1 MNVSTMSS
9 ASQQSLFLLK
19 VGDFVLEE
27 FGEILERTTNS
38 TRNTMIDVYD
48 VAAYLL
54 MPSIFV
60 AFNTKETFVLAECS
74 LALSLKTLLFH
85 NFLAK

>member
-1 MNVSTMSS
+1 
-9 ASQQSLFLLK
+9 
-19 VGDFVLEE
+19 
-27 FGEILERTTNS
+27 
-38 TRNTMIDVYD
+38 MIDGYD
-48 VAAYLL
+48 VVAYLL